1 MMDILEDIRVLS
13 FNHFL
18 LGPMGTQVLADLGAD
33 VIGIEPV
40 TGAFQRNWGGV
51 GSHKVNGETMLH
63 LCGSRN
69 KRSLAIDMKSPEGAA
84 VIEKL
89 VRTAD
94 VMSEN
99 FRPGVM
105 DKLGFGY
112 QSVQK
117 MNPRIIYAAA
127 SGFGQDG
134 PYSKRPG
141 QDLVIQALSLSLIHI

>member
-105 DKLGFGY
+105 DKLVTCAARNRKFAAYYNSFVSKTEIMYHGRH
-112 QSVQK
+112 SVACQQC
-117 MNPRIIYAAA
+117 PRGA
-127 SGFGQDG
+127 
-134 PYSKRPG
+134 
-141 QDLVIQALSLSLIHI
+141 